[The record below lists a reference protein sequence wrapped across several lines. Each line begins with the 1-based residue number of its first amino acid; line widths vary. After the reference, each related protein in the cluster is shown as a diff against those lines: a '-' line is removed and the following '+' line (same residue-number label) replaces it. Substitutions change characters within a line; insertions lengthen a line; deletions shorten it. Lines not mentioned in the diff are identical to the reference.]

1 MKHGSIAPGGSAG
14 RQDEGHGTS
23 AVAPD
28 DDRVERGA
36 ARRSRGESQP
46 PQRVRKTKLVAVGP
60 ASDLLEPRAAERR
73 VERPAPRRAQVAH
86 EVGAVNEVSRERGR
100 PVLADVGAH
109 LRLDRAHVVRE
120 QRAHRERAHDRR
132 TVPRERRHAHRRSA
146 RAVGVVVKGETDR
159 GEAGATRL
167 RRVEQA
173 ERVRRAEPE
182 LRVDPKEPARKGDEV
197 FSARYHPASTG
208 DGRPPRT
215 RGASEKRENSAR
227 GDEPLG
233 PREKSRPEHLE
244 DLHVTPQRRR
254 REPGQRVLVEGHQQ
268 IEALDA
274 KIRANEE

>member
-28 DDRVERGA
+28 DGRVERGA
-36 ARRSRGESQP
+36 ARCGRGESQA
-46 PQRVRKTKLVAVGP
+46 PQRVRKAKLVAVGP

-73 VERPAPRRAQVAH
+73 VERPAPLRAQVARD
-86 EVGAVNEVSRERGR
+86 VGAVDEVSRERGR

-132 TVPRERRHAHRRSA
+132 AVPRERRHAHRRSA

-167 RRVEQA
+167 RRMEQA

-182 LRVDPKEPARKGDEV
+182 LRVDPKEPLR
-197 FSARYHPASTG
+197 
-208 DGRPPRT
+208 
-215 RGASEKRENSAR
+215 
-227 GDEPLG
+227 